1 MSRTLNV
8 AAIQMNVTPAPTAE
22 RLTRA
27 ERLVGQAA
35 RAGAQL
41 VVLPEVFNT
50 GYVYADE
57 NHRRAEPIDGPT
69 VTWMKATA
77 ARCGIHLVGT
87 LMLLEN
93 TEVYN
98 AMLLVAP
105 DGRMW
110 RYDKNYP
117 WGWERGYFRGADRI
131 TIAKTD
137 LGDFGMLICW
147 DVAHPDLWRRYAGRV
162 DMMLICSSPPDFSN
176 AVFHFPDGAQ
186 VRLEA
191 MGPVMG
197 SLKDSGQ
204 RIFGETIDQQ
214 TAWLHVP
221 AVNTVASGTFESP
234 VPNGRLALLA
244 FLSLAPWLIQNC
256 LHADQMVVTCAML
269 GNGLEGT
276 RIMDAAGQ
284 VVAALCQ
291 AQEEGFTMAQVNLA
305 DKKSRP
311 QGIQPSPPVPW
322 LSFFVADVVLPLIS
336 LSIYRRGLRRVWGE
350 TMAPRDAKTRR
361 WLPLVG
367 AVALAA
373 VTLVAGVGIWVGTR
387 LGREE

>member
-1 MSRTLNV
+1 MSRTLNI
-8 AAIQMNVTPAPTAE
+8 AAIQMDVTPAPTTE

-27 ERLVGQAA
+27 ERLIDQAA
-35 RAGAQL
+35 QDGAQL

-50 GYVYADE
+50 GYAYVDD

-98 AMLLVAP
+98 AMVLVAP

-117 WGWERGYFRGADRI
+117 WGWERGYFRGAERI

-147 DVAHPDLWRRYAGRV
+147 DVAHSDLWRRYAGRV

-176 AVFHFPDGAQ
+176 AVFHFPDGAR
-186 VRLEA
+186 VSLEA

-197 SLKDSGQ
+197 SLRDSGQ

-214 TAWLHVP
+214 VAWLQVP
-221 AVNTVASGTFESP
+221 AVNTMASGTFKSP

-244 FLSLAPWLIQNC
+244 FIPLAPWLVQYFSV
-256 LHADQMVVTCAML
+256 ADQMVAACDMVE
-269 GNGLEGT
+269 GNRVLNAQGRVL
-276 RIMDAAGQ
+276 AS
-284 VVAALCQ
+284 LSQ
-291 AQEEGFTMAQVNLA
+291 AQGEGITMAQINLA
-305 DKKSRP
+305 DKKPRP
-311 QGIQPSPPVPW
+311 QGAQPPPPVPW
-322 LSFFVADVVLPLIS
+322 LSFFVADVVLPLTS
-336 LSIYRRGLRRVWGE
+336 LSIYRRGLRRAWGE

-367 AVALAA
+367 AVALATA
-373 VTLVAGVGIWVGTR
+373 TLIAGVGVWIGMR
-387 LGREE
+387 LRHKE